1 MPTQPH
7 HRPQQQFQLR
17 DTWVVFFILGITL
30 MNFPFLGIFNK
41 ALVILGFPLLFIYL
55 FVGWVF
61 SIAVIFLFSLSAGSS
76 DPKHTE
82 KRQP

>member
-7 HRPQQQFQLR
+7 HRPQRQFQLR
-17 DTWVVFFILGITL
+17 DTWFVFFTLGIIL
-30 MNFPFLGIFNK
+30 INFPFLGIFNK
-41 ALVILGFPLLFIYL
+41 PLAILGFPLLFVYL
-55 FVGWVF
+55 FVGWIF
-61 SIAVIFLFSLSAGSS
+61 SIAVIVLFSLSAGIS